1 MTNILELYSED
12 TLLENID
19 NERIDIDAEVE
30 DEVESTTSSR
40 KLYIDKV
47 DKSTSDLIRMI
58 KEGELILQPDYQ
70 RKFVWNQ
77 KTMSQFIESLLL
89 SIPIPTIFL
98 SENDDDTLEVIDG
111 QQRLTTVFT
120 FFKSILNED
129 DLNNVKKG
137 NEYLNYMDPLELS
150 GLSTLSDFNKK
161 TFAELDDR
169 IQRKF
174 KNVSLP
180 IVIIQKDSSE
190 DIKYDIFSRINQGS
204 IKLNGQELLNVMY
217 RGVFLSKLNETCEL
231 DIVDEI
237 FGKRVVLKKRYGYN
251 EILLR
256 AFVINEFIDESF
268 TAIKRIEVR
277 NPKLL
282 DGKKE
287 RTYGG
292 RLNTAIIE
300 FLKEYRN
307 DVEKSEELE
316 DFILKSIEKV
326 NIVFGNDAF
335 KRISSN
341 ELATSINKTVAETQ
355 LVILS
360 RFSIDEV
367 RQYKEKIKESF
378 LEFLSKSDEGLFVRG
393 TNNTSNVLKRYEW
406 GKILNKLIRN

>member
-129 DLNNVKKG
+129 DLKNVKKE
-137 NEYLNYMDPLELS
+137 NEYLNYMAPLELS

-217 RGVFLSKLNETCEL
+217 RGVFLTKLNEACEL

-237 FGKRVVLKKRYGYN
+237 FGKRAVLKKRYGYN

-268 TAIKRIEVR
+268 SAIKKIEVR

-307 DVEKSEELE
+307 DVKKSEELE

-378 LEFLSKSDEGLFVRG
+378 LEFLGKSDEGLFVRG

-406 GKILNKLIRN
+406 GKFLNKLIRN

>member
-129 DLNNVKKG
+129 DLKNVKKG

-217 RGVFLSKLNETCEL
+217 RGAFLTKLNETCEL

-268 TAIKRIEVR
+268 TAIKKIEVR

-307 DVEKSEELE
+307 DVKKSEELE

-378 LEFLSKSDEGLFVRG
+378 LEFLGKSDEGLFVRG

-406 GKILNKLIRN
+406 GKFLNKLIRN

>member
-1 MTNILELYSED
+1 
-12 TLLENID
+12 
-19 NERIDIDAEVE
+19 
-30 DEVESTTSSR
+30 
-40 KLYIDKV
+40 
-47 DKSTSDLIRMI
+47 
-58 KEGELILQPDYQ
+58 
-70 RKFVWNQ
+70 
-77 KTMSQFIESLLL
+77 
-89 SIPIPTIFL
+89 
-98 SENDDDTLEVIDG
+98 
-111 QQRLTTVFT
+111 
-120 FFKSILNED
+120 
-129 DLNNVKKG
+129 
-137 NEYLNYMDPLELS
+137 
-150 GLSTLSDFNKK
+150 
-161 TFAELDDR
+161 
-169 IQRKF
+169 
-174 KNVSLP
+174 
-180 IVIIQKDSSE
+180 
-190 DIKYDIFSRINQGS
+190 
-204 IKLNGQELLNVMY
+204 MY
-217 RGVFLSKLNETCEL
+217 RGVFLTKLNETCEL

-268 TAIKRIEVR
+268 TAIKKIEVR

-307 DVEKSEELE
+307 DVKKSEELE

-367 RQYKEKIKESF
+367 KQYKEKIKESF
-378 LEFLSKSDEGLFVRG
+378 LEFLGKSDEGLFVRG

-406 GKILNKLIRN
+406 GKFLNKLIRN